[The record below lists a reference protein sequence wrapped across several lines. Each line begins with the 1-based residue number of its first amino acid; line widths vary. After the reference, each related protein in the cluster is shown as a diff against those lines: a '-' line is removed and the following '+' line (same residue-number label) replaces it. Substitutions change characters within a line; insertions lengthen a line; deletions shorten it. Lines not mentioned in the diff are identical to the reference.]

1 MNTQEQI
8 ETEAKYIIPNASI
21 FAELQKLTS
30 VGDFKLKSVGTRT
43 FTDLYLDTAQQQIL
57 QAGYACR
64 IRKGQDRQL
73 LTLKALSPAE
83 GSMHRR
89 REIETEI
96 QSDTPSNWQDSE
108 AKRLVLEIAGQDSLQ
123 TLFVI
128 FQTRHQFHA
137 LSDNQPVIEFSLDEV
152 SLQDR
157 DSVDY
162 FELEAELIEAGT
174 EANLSAFI
182 DALQANWSL
191 QPESKSKFERGLA
204 LLSTSN
210 KRSPQ

>member
-1 MNTQEQI
+1 MKTEGQI
-8 ETEAKYIIPNASI
+8 ETEAKFIIPNASL

-30 VGDFKLKSVGTRT
+30 IGDFRLEPIGTRT
-43 FTDLYLDTAQQQIL
+43 YRDRYLDTDRQQLL

-64 IRKGQDRQL
+64 IRKGPDRQL

-83 GSMHRR
+83 GSTHRR

-96 QSDTPSNWQDSE
+96 ESDTPQNWPAGE
-108 AKRLVLEIAGQDSLQ
+108 AKDLVLKIAGQNPLK

-128 FQTRHQFHA
+128 HQTRHQFHA
-137 LSDNQPVIEFSLDEV
+137 LVGNQPVIEFSLDAV
-152 SLQDR
+152 SLEDR

-162 FELEAELIEAGT
+162 FELEAELIDGGT
-174 EANLSAFI
+174 EAQLNEFV

-191 QPESKSKFERGLA
+191 PPENKSKFERGLA
-204 LLSTSN
+204 MVS
-210 KRSPQ
+210 QQ